1 MKFTVNIEKRYT
13 YIILGVLSIFFV
25 GVLVVALST
34 SIDTSK
40 GYHESTQVNVN
51 IPGVGEK
58 TLQESIDAGDLA
70 GGSGIIPSGAVMPF
84 NLASCPSGWSPLAG
98 GDGRVIIG
106 TGTLGSDTYT
116 LLDTGGEAR
125 HTLTEAEMPNHSHLM
140 VYWRAWTRGRGLG
153 EYQASQDD
161 AGNLLM
167 TNAQTQFSENS
178 ILATGGDQPHENRP
192 PYLALLYCQKN

>member
-13 YIILGVLSIFFV
+13 YILLGVLSILFA
-25 GVLVVALST
+25 GVLVVSLAT

-58 TLQESIDAGDLA
+58 TLQESIEAGDLA

-84 NLASCPSGWSPLAG
+84 NLA
-98 GDGRVIIG
+98 
-106 TGTLGSDTYT
+106 
-116 LLDTGGEAR
+116 
-125 HTLTEAEMPNHSHLM
+125 
-140 VYWRAWTRGRGLG
+140 
-153 EYQASQDD
+153 
-161 AGNLLM
+161 
-167 TNAQTQFSENS
+167 
-178 ILATGGDQPHENRP
+178 TGGDQPHENRQ